1 MECEEVSKLG
11 VVSDLNFLSIYLHF
25 YFSGN
30 VVTHALLLVELQ
42 R

>member
-11 VVSDLNFLSIYLHF
+11 VVSVLNFLSIYLHF
-25 YFSGN
+25 HFPGN
-30 VVTHALLLVELQ
+30 GVTPALLPVELQ